1 MSLWVEVCRL
11 DDILPDTGA
20 AALVA
25 GRQIALFR
33 LGEGS
38 VYAIGNRDPFSRAN
52 VLARGIVGDLRGEP
66 VVASPVYKQ
75 HFSLVTGKCLEEPA
89 VCVPVYPA
97 RLQSG
102 AIWVEVPH
110 AEARAS
116 ARRPRLVVVGNGIA
130 ATSLLEALAEL
141 APGRYDIAVFG
152 AEPHGGYNRVLLS
165 QLVAGAVQREELLT
179 HPPEWYARR
188 GIALH
193 LGDPVARIE
202 RARRVVVTRSGREA
216 AYDRLVLA
224 TGSRPAVPPLPGRE
238 KAGVISFRD
247 LEDAEAIVSA
257 SRGGANAVV
266 VGGGLL
272 GVETA
277 HGLAR
282 RGVRVTVV
290 HLAQRLIER
299 TLDAAASAALARELE
314 ARGVRVLLGARAEA
328 VLGAER
334 AQAVRLADGRVLP
347 AELVVIAAGVV
358 PDVELAREAGLPCE
372 RGVLVSDTMQSFD
385 PRIYAVGECV
395 QHRGATYGL
404 AAPVREQ
411 ARVCA
416 NQLAG
421 RGELAYRGSIAA
433 VRLKLDG
440 LEVFAAGE
448 CAGGSGARELVY
460 SDAGRGVYK
469 RIVLRD
475 GRLAGVVLYGD
486 AADGEWYLE
495 LMRRGAEVG
504 RYGERLLF
512 GRRFAETRAA

>member
-1 MSLWVEVCRL
+1 MK
-11 DDILPDTGA
+11 
-20 AALVA
+20 
-25 GRQIALFR
+25 
-33 LGEGS
+33 
-38 VYAIGNRDPFSRAN
+38 RA
-52 VLARGIVGDLRGEP
+52 
-66 VVASPVYKQ
+66 
-75 HFSLVTGKCLEEPA
+75 
-89 VCVPVYPA
+89 
-97 RLQSG
+97 
-102 AIWVEVPH
+102 
-110 AEARAS
+110 
-116 ARRPRLVVVGNGIA
+116 RLVVIGHGMVGQR
-130 ATSLLEALAEL
+130 LLEELAALGAASRFETTVLCEEPRPAYDRVHLTSFFSGRSAADLEL
-141 APGRYDIAVFG
+141 APEGFFER
-152 AEPHGGYNRVLLS
+152 HGIRLVLGER
-165 QLVAGAVQREELLT
+165 AA
-179 HPPEWYARR
+179 A
-188 GIALH
+188 
-193 LGDPVARIE
+193 IE
-202 RARRVVVTRSGREA
+202 RERRLVLSASATEYP
-216 AYDRLVLA
+216 YDKLVLA
-224 TGSRPAVPPLPGRE
+224 TGSVPFVPPVPGTDRPDCFVYRTIE
-238 KAGVISFRD
+238 D
-247 LEDAEAIVSA
+247 LEAIRAAAGRARV
-257 SRGGANAVV
+257 GAV

-460 SDAGRGVYK
+460 SDAGRGIYK